1 MVISRQLR
9 NLALIG
15 FMGAGKSSV
24 GRLIAV
30 QLHFDFVDTDD
41 LIEKRAGK
49 PIACIFAED
58 GEPAFRELERQVVA
72 ELIKRTRTVVATG
85 GGLGADETNLTSLK
99 EHALVVCLWAT
110 PEGVWRRV
118 NSQAHRPL
126 LNEPDPLNKIRK
138 LLAERTPVYRQA
150 DVLVNTEFR
159 SVREVAQ
166 HVMHEFQ
173 AARQSAPQREKP
185 NPTARPPTGL

>member
-1 MVISRQLR
+1 
-9 NLALIG
+9 
-15 FMGAGKSSV
+15 MGTGKSCT
-24 GRLIAV
+24 GRLIAM

-41 LIEKRAGK
+41 LIEKRARK
-49 PIACIFAED
+49 TIAQIFAED
-58 GEPAFRELERQVVA
+58 GEPAFRQIERQVVA
-72 ELIKRTRTVVATG
+72 ELATRTRTVIATG
-85 GGLGADETNLTSLK
+85 GGLGADEMNLASLK

-110 PEGVWRRV
+110 AEGVWRRV
-118 NSQAHRPL
+118 ASQSHRPL
-126 LNEPDPLNKIRK
+126 LNDPDPLNRIRS

-173 AARQSAPQREKP
+173 VARQHASQREKP
-185 NPTARPPTGL
+185 NPAACPPTGV